1 MKELFKNPE
10 IEIYKLTCE
19 DVVCTSSVVDYDDG
33 GDMGIIDDGAPEY
46 DF

>member
-19 DVVCTSSVVDYDDG
+19 DVVCTSNYDDG
-33 GDMGIIDDGAPEY
+33 GNMEYEDPDAPNY